1 MRSVGGVRGV
11 GGGGAR
17 VSIVSIF
24 FGMPCVG
31 MGCRVNYFDF
41 GGTCSLCYIACYL
54 NFVGYGRS
62 VVLGKIAY
70 KIKMV
75 HARVH
80 RRKTKVKLGCGINCS
95 DRICIEKKIIQN
107 G

>member
-1 MRSVGGVRGV
+1 M

-54 NFVGYGRS
+54 IFVGYERY

-70 KIKMV
+70 TI
-75 HARVH
+75 ARVH
-80 RRKTKVKLGCGINCS
+80 RRKNKFKLGCGIHCSS
-95 DRICIEKKIIQN
+95 DRVCIGKQIIQ
-107 G
+107 GV

>member
-62 VVLGKIAY
+62 VVLGK
-70 KIKMV
+70 MV

-80 RRKTKVKLGCGINCS
+80 RRKTKFKLGCGINCT
-95 DRICIEKKIIQN
+95 DRICIEKKRIQN